1 MSPLDLPAERVF
13 SYAVTLGLAVLPAVV
28 AALFGAANWSLAQLP
43 GTRRAALRDSL
54 DGAPRAALDR
64 YIEHRS
70 TIEARWLVVRAI
82 GVALTAVLVAHV
94 LPPWLDL
101 WGPLVAALAAVV
113 SYAVPA
119 EMLKA
124 AATQAP
130 ERWAPWLLR
139 LLRPLE
145 ILVAP
150 LAAAPLW
157 LSGLVTR
164 RLERN
169 RTEPPPAVTGN
180 EVELIVNEGEMT
192 GALDHEQSEIIRNVL
207 EFGDVTARDVMV
219 PRTRTISFEISVPI
233 DEILRQVAE
242 AAHSRYPVHR
252 ETVDNV
258 VGVLHAKDLLHAVA
272 RGDAKGLHLESILR
286 PVVFVPESQS
296 AASVLKDM
304 RKGRHHLAIVIDEF
318 GGFSGI
324 VTLEDLL
331 EQIVG
336 DIRDEHDVEEAPIN
350 DLGDGRLVVDAS
362 LPLADLSRY
371 LGTEL
376 PADGDYHSLG
386 GFLAAHHGRVPEVGA
401 TLSMF
406 GLEFIVREADDRR
419 VAKVEIHRDSPPMSI
434 APRTP
439 GRVSA
444 A

>member
-1 MSPLDLPAERVF
+1 LDPEPATRSLSEV
-13 SYAVTLGLAVLPAVV
+13 VTLGLAALPAVI
-28 AALFGAANWSLAQLP
+28 AAFYGAANWSLAQLP

-54 DGAPRAALDR
+54 EGAPRAALDR

-70 TIEARWLVVRAI
+70 VVEARWLVMRAI
-82 GVALTAVLVAHV
+82 GVAVTAVLLARD
-94 LPPWLDL
+94 LPTWIDG
-101 WGPLVAALAAVV
+101 WGPLVAALASVV
-113 SYAVPA
+113 VYAFPA
-119 EMLKA
+119 EILKA
-124 AATQAP
+124 IATQAP
-130 ERWAPWLLR
+130 ERWAPWFLR

-145 ILVAP
+145 LLVAP
-150 LAAAPLW
+150 LAAAPIW
-157 LSGLVTR
+157 LSSLVTK
-164 RLERN
+164 RLEGS
-169 RTEPPPAVTGN
+169 RTEPPPAVTGT
-180 EVELIVNEGEMT
+180 EVELIVTEGEMA
-192 GALDHEQSEIIRNVL
+192 GAIDHEQSEIIRNVL
-207 EFGDVTARDVMV
+207 EFGDVRARDVMV
-219 PRTRTISFEISVPI
+219 PRTQTISFEISVPI
-233 DEILRQVAE
+233 EEILRHVAE

-272 RGDAKGLHLESILR
+272 CGSAASLHLESILR

-336 DIRDEHDVEEAPIN
+336 DIRDEHDVEEAPIV

-362 LPLADLSRY
+362 LALADLARY

-401 TLSMF
+401 TLSKF

-419 VAKVEIHRDSPPMSI
+419 VTKVEIHRDAPPMSI

>member
-1 MSPLDLPAERVF
+1 MDPEPATRTF
-13 SYAVTLGLAVLPAVV
+13 SEVVTLGLAALPAVI
-28 AALFGAANWSLAQLP
+28 AAFYGAANWSLAQLP

-54 DGAPRAALDR
+54 EGAPRAALDR

-70 TIEARWLVVRAI
+70 VIEARWLVVRAI
-82 GVALTAVLVAHV
+82 GVAVTAVLLAHT
-94 LPPWLDL
+94 LPTWIDG
-101 WGPLVAALAAVV
+101 WGPLVAALASVV
-113 SYAVPA
+113 VYAIPA

-124 AATQAP
+124 VATQAP
-130 ERWAPWLLR
+130 ERWAPWFLR
-139 LLRPLE
+139 LLRPVEVL
-145 ILVAP
+145 IAP
-150 LAAAPLW
+150 LAAGPIW
-157 LSGLVTR
+157 LSSLVTK
-164 RLERN
+164 RLEGS
-169 RTEPPPAVTGN
+169 RTEPPPGVTGN
-180 EVELIVNEGEMT
+180 EVELIVNEGEMA

-207 EFGDVTARDVMV
+207 EFGDVRARDVMV
-219 PRTRTISFEISVPI
+219 PRTQTISFEVSDPI
-233 DEILRQVAE
+233 EEILRQVAE
-242 AAHSRYPVHR
+242 HAHSRYPVHR

-272 RGDAKGLHLESILR
+272 CGSASSLQLESILR

-336 DIRDEHDVEEAPIN
+336 DIRDEHDVEEAPIV

-362 LPLADLSRY
+362 LPLADLARY

-401 TLSMF
+401 TLSKF

-419 VAKVEIHRDSPPMSI
+419 VTKVEIHREAPPMSI

>member
-1 MSPLDLPAERVF
+1 MDPDPATRSLSEVVAL
-13 SYAVTLGLAVLPAVV
+13 SLAVVPAAI
-28 AALFGAANWSLAQLP
+28 AAFYGAANWSLAQLP

-54 DGAPRAALDR
+54 EGPPRAALDR
-64 YIEHRS
+64 YIEMRGV
-70 TIEARWLVVRAI
+70 IEGRWLVVRAI
-82 GVALTAVLVAHV
+82 GVALTAVLIAHQ
-94 LPPWLDL
+94 LPAWIGL
-101 WGPLVAALAAVV
+101 WGPFAAALGAVV
-113 SYAVPA
+113 IYAVPA

-130 ERWAPWLLR
+130 ERWAPWFLR
-139 LLRPLE
+139 LLRPGEL
-145 ILVAP
+145 LVAP

-157 LSGLVTR
+157 LSSIVTK
-164 RLERN
+164 RLEGS

-180 EVELIVNEGEMT
+180 EVELIVTEGEMA

-207 EFGDVTARDVMV
+207 EFGDVRARDVMV
-219 PRTRTISFEISVPI
+219 PRTQTSSFEISEPVE
-233 DEILRQVAE
+233 EILRRVAD

-272 RGDAKGLHLESILR
+272 SGSAATLVLESILR

-336 DIRDEHDVEEAPIN
+336 DIRDEHDVEEAPIA
-350 DLGDGRLVVDAS
+350 DLGDGRLIVDGS
-362 LPLADLSRY
+362 LALADLGRY

-401 TLSMF
+401 ALSKF

-419 VAKVEIHRDSPPMSI
+419 VSKVEVHREAPPMSI

>member
-1 MSPLDLPAERVF
+1 LDPDPAAHPF
-13 SYAVTLGLAVLPAVV
+13 TAIVTVGLAVFPALL

-43 GTRRAALRDSL
+43 ATRRAALRDSL
-54 DGAPRAALDR
+54 EGAPRHALDR
-64 YIEHRS
+64 YIEFRG

-82 GVALTAVLVAHV
+82 GVALTAVLVAEV
-94 LPPWLDL
+94 LPAALGRWVP
-101 WGPLVAALAAVV
+101 PVAALCSVV
-113 SYAVPA
+113 AYAVPA

-124 AATQAP
+124 AVTQAP
-130 ERWAPWLLR
+130 ERWGPWFLR
-139 LLRPLE
+139 LLRPVEL
-145 ILVAP
+145 LVAP

-157 LSGLVTR
+157 LSGIVTK
-164 RLERN
+164 RLERS
-169 RTEPPPAVTGN
+169 RTEPPPAVTEN
-180 EVELIVNEGEMT
+180 EVGLMVTEGEMA

-219 PRTRTISFEISVPI
+219 PRTQTISFEVSVPMT
-233 DEILRQVAE
+233 ELLRQVAE
-242 AAHSRYPVHR
+242 ATHSRYPVHR
-252 ETVDNV
+252 DTVDNV

-272 RGDAKGLHLESILR
+272 LGDTQSLHLESILR

-304 RKGRHHLAIVIDEF
+304 RAGRHHLAIVLDEF

-336 DIRDEHDVEEAPIN
+336 DIRDEHDVDEAPIV
-350 DLGDGRLVVDAS
+350 DLGEGKLVVDAS
-362 LPLADLSRY
+362 LALDDLSRY

-386 GFLAAHHGRVPEVGA
+386 GFLAAHHGKVPEVGA
-401 TLSMF
+401 TLTVF
-406 GLEFIVREADDRR
+406 GLEFIVREADERR
-419 VAKVEIHRDSPPMSI
+419 VTKVEIHREAPPMSI

>member
-1 MSPLDLPAERVF
+1 MDPEPATRTLSEVL
-13 SYAVTLGLAVLPAVV
+13 TLGLAAIPAII
-28 AALFGAANWSLAQLP
+28 AAFYGAANWSLAQLP

-54 DGAPRAALDR
+54 EGAPRAALDR
-64 YIEHRS
+64 YIERRS
-70 TIEARWLVVRAI
+70 VIEARWLVVRAI
-82 GVALTAVLVAHV
+82 GVAVTAVLLAHN
-94 LPPWLDL
+94 LPTWIDG
-101 WGPLVAALAAVV
+101 WGPLVAALASVV
-113 SYAVPA
+113 VYSIPA
-119 EMLKA
+119 EVLKA
-124 AATQAP
+124 IATQAP
-130 ERWAPWLLR
+130 ERWAPWFLR
-139 LLRPLE
+139 LLRPVELL
-145 ILVAP
+145 IAP
-150 LAAAPLW
+150 LAAAPIW
-157 LSGLVTR
+157 LSMLVTR
-164 RLERN
+164 RLERS
-169 RTEPPPAVTGN
+169 RTEPPPAVTGT
-180 EVELIVNEGEMT
+180 EVELIVNEGEMA

-207 EFGDVTARDVMV
+207 EFGDVRASDVMV
-219 PRTRTISFEISVPI
+219 PRTRTISFEISDPI
-233 DEILRQVAE
+233 EEILRQVAE

-272 RGDAKGLHLESILR
+272 CGSASSLQLEAILR

-336 DIRDEHDVEEAPIN
+336 DIRDEHDVEEAPIV
-350 DLGDGRLVVDAS
+350 DLGDGRLIVDAS
-362 LPLADLSRY
+362 LPLEDLARY

-386 GFLAAHHGRVPEVGA
+386 GFLAANHGRVPEVGA
-401 TLSMF
+401 TLSKF

-419 VAKVEIHRDSPPMSI
+419 VTKVEIHRDAPPMSI

>member
-1 MSPLDLPAERVF
+1 LDPDPARYITEVITIGG
-13 SYAVTLGLAVLPAVV
+13 AILPAVV

-54 DGAPRAALDR
+54 EGAPRLALDR
-64 YIEHRS
+64 YIEFRGV
-70 TIEARWLVVRAI
+70 IEARWLVVRAI
-82 GVALTAVLVAHV
+82 GVALTAVLLAEV
-94 LPPWLDL
+94 LPGWL
-101 WGPLVAALAAVV
+101 GRGVPPIAAFGAVV
-113 SYAVPA
+113 AYAVPA

-124 AATQAP
+124 VATQAP

-139 LLRPLE
+139 LLRPVE
-145 ILVAP
+145 WLVAP

-157 LSGLVTR
+157 LSGLVTK

-180 EVELIVNEGEMT
+180 EVGLIVTEGEMA

-219 PRTRTISFEISVPI
+219 PRTQTISFEISVPVT
-233 DEILRQVAE
+233 EILRQVAE

-272 RGDAKGLHLESILR
+272 RGEGDTLHLESILR

-304 RKGRHHLAIVIDEF
+304 RAGRHHLAIVLDEF

-336 DIRDEHDVEEAPIN
+336 DIRDEHDVDEAPIA
-350 DLGDGRLVVDAS
+350 DLGDGKLIVDAS
-362 LPLADLSRY
+362 LPLTDLSRY
-371 LGTEL
+371 LGTDL

-386 GFLAAHHGRVPEVGA
+386 GFLAAHHGRVPQVGA
-401 TLSMF
+401 TLSKF
-406 GLEFIVREADDRR
+406 GLEFIVREADERR
-419 VAKVEIHRDSPPMSI
+419 VTKVEIHRETPPMSI

>member
-1 MSPLDLPAERVF
+1 MDPDPVTRSF
-13 SYAVTLGLAVLPAVV
+13 SEVIALGLAVLPAAI
-28 AALFGAANWSLAQLP
+28 AAFYGAANWSLAQLP

-54 DGAPRAALDR
+54 EGPPRAALDR
-64 YIEHRS
+64 YIERRGV
-70 TIEARWLVVRAI
+70 IEARWLVVRAI
-82 GVALTAVLVAHV
+82 GVALTAVLIAHQ
-94 LPPWLDL
+94 LPPWIGL
-101 WGPLVAALAAVV
+101 WGPFAAALGAVII
-113 SYAVPA
+113 YAVPA

-130 ERWAPWLLR
+130 ERWAPWFLR
-139 LLRPLE
+139 LLRPGEL
-145 ILVAP
+145 LVAP
-150 LAAAPLW
+150 LAAAPVW
-157 LSGLVTR
+157 LSSLVTK
-164 RLERN
+164 RLEGS
-169 RTEPPPAVTGN
+169 RTEPPPAVTGT
-180 EVELIVNEGEMT
+180 EVELIVTEGEMA

-207 EFGDVTARDVMV
+207 EFGDVRARDVMV
-219 PRTRTISFEISVPI
+219 PRTQTSSFEISDPVE
-233 DEILRQVAE
+233 EILRRVAD

-272 RGDAKGLHLESILR
+272 SGSTASLQLESILR

-336 DIRDEHDVEEAPIN
+336 DIRDEHDVEEAPIA
-350 DLGDGRLVVDAS
+350 DLGDGRLIVDGS
-362 LPLADLSRY
+362 LALADLGRY

-401 TLSMF
+401 ALSKF

-419 VAKVEIHRDSPPMSI
+419 VSKVEVHRDAPPLSI

>member
-1 MSPLDLPAERVF
+1 MPAI
-13 SYAVTLGLAVLPAVV
+13 V
-28 AALFGAANWSLAQLP
+28 AAFFGAANWSLAQLP

-54 DGAPRAALDR
+54 EGPPRRALDR
-64 YIEHRS
+64 YIEFRS
-70 TIEARWLVVRAI
+70 VIEARWLVVRAI
-82 GVALTAVLVAHV
+82 GVALSAVLLGEV
-94 LPPWLDL
+94 LPSWLGH
-101 WGPLVAALAAVV
+101 WVPPIAALGSVTA
-113 SYAVPA
+113 YAVPA

-124 AATQAP
+124 ATSVSP
-130 ERWAPWLLR
+130 ERWAPWFLR
-139 LLRPLE
+139 LLRPVELL
-145 ILVAP
+145 IAP

-157 LSGLVTR
+157 LSGFVTK
-164 RLERN
+164 RLEGS
-169 RTEPPPAVTGN
+169 RTDPPPAVTGN
-180 EVELIVNEGEMT
+180 EVGLIVAEGELA

-219 PRTRTISFEISVPI
+219 PRTQTISFEISEPI
-233 DEILRQVAE
+233 ADILRRVAE

-258 VGVLHAKDLLHAVA
+258 VGVLHAKDLLRAVA
-272 RGDAKGLHLESILR
+272 RGDAENLHLESILR

-304 RKGRHHLAIVIDEF
+304 RAGRHHLAIVLDEF

-336 DIRDEHDVEEAPIN
+336 DIRDEHDVEEAPIA

-362 LPLADLSRY
+362 LPLDDLARY

-376 PADGDYHSLG
+376 PAEGDYHSLG

-401 TLSMF
+401 SLNMF

-419 VAKVEIHRDSPPMSI
+419 VTKVEIHRDAPPMSI